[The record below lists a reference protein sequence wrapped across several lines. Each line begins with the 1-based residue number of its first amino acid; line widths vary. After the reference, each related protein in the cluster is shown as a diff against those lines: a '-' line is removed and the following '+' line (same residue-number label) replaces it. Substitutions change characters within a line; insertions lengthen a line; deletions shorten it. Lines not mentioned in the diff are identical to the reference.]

1 MSNIEAYD
9 ETTTKTI
16 VRFSLDISQMEL
28 SISAT
33 FRVSLYDANDKYIS
47 NKYVIIEGQD
57 YLDWGNDDQYVI
69 NFVAQKLGFTLLP

>member
-9 ETTTKTI
+9 ETTTKTA

-28 SISAT
+28 SVSAT

-57 YLDWGNDDQYVI
+57 YTAWGNDDQYVI
-69 NFVAQKLGFTLLP
+69 DFVAQKLGFTLLP